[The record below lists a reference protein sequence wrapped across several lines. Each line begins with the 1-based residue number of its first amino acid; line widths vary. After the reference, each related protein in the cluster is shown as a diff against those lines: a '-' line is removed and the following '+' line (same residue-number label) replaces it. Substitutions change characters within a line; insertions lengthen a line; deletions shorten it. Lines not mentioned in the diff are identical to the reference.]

1 MASATLEMFIKM
13 VGVNKVA
20 AELDKI
26 EKGAKDL
33 DDQINKSEK
42 SNRKMSDSM
51 SALRKT
57 AIAGGALFATKAL
70 FDFSKSALESA
81 VAADEAA
88 AAFGTT
94 FGTAAERATRF
105 LEGFANK
112 AGLTV
117 GEAQQLQATLGS
129 VAQSIGFTQEE
140 SADLSI
146 ELTKI
151 AADVASFLNI
161 SAGAE
166 PVLNAFRSA
175 LVGEREAL
183 KTYGI
188 AILESDVQTQAFI
201 ETGKRSATE
210 LTKQEK
216 ALATLTLIQK
226 LAAVQIGDLDRTSGS
241 FANQSRAVG
250 AELREIRDEIGRQLI
265 PALETLLPLFRE
277 LVSDVAPS
285 LITGFGIAAQSVID
299 LVLALDRFGDLDEN
313 VFFLIRNFS
322 ELADE
327 QRFLNEITD
336 RTADKTNLLKIQ
348 QGFLA
353 AETAKARQQ
362 TLLQGVQFKTLDRIL
377 KKEAI
382 PSLEKYLDFVS
393 ALAGDED
400 DLSDSSDELAQA
412 KLRVEEAQRKESL
425 STAEE
430 RLQKKELQAQIQELL
445 FFQEKG
451 VDVSEELAVATEKLK
466 LVEFELTR
474 ESEELRDAKQD
485 LNEIEKELQR
495 QVEKTTDKFLE
506 QVETYVKLN
515 QRVEEFKSLAADKEF
530 MEIAKAS
537 GEANPFLA
545 IGLGLMSELAK
556 VQGLDDRAR
565 ELNNFAAAAE
575 RLARAQSNIP
585 TVSFTP
591 ASTPAIVPDSATA
604 IADARLREIA
614 NNIEV
619 NVSIGEENI
628 DDIVAQSNQRNEDRT
643 GFFSDLISRIQ

>member
-20 AELDKI
+20 SQLDKI
-26 EKGAKDL
+26 EKGARDL
-33 DDQINKSEK
+33 DDQIKQSEK
-42 SNRKMSDSM
+42 TNRKMSDSM

-57 AIAGGALFATKAL
+57 AIAGGAIFAGKAL
-70 FDFSKSALESA
+70 FDFSKSAVDAA

-94 FGTAAERATRF
+94 FGSAAERATKF
-105 LEGFANK
+105 LEDFANK

-117 GEAQQLQATLGS
+117 GEAQQLTATLGA
-129 VAQSIGFTQEE
+129 VAQGIGFTQEE

-151 AADVASFLNI
+151 AADVASFSNI

-188 AILESDVQTQAFI
+188 AITESEVQTRAFTL
-201 ETGKRSATE
+201 TGKQSADA
-210 LTKQEK
+210 LNRQEK
-216 ALATLTLIQK
+216 AFATLSLIQEK
-226 LAAVQIGDLDRTSGS
+226 AAVQIGDLDRTLLS
-241 FANQSRAVG
+241 FANQSRLVG
-250 AELREIRDEIGRQLI
+250 AELREVREEIGRELI
-265 PALETLLPLFRE
+265 PALEILLPQFRE
-277 LVSDVAPS
+277 LVKDVTPS
-285 LITGFGIAAQSVID
+285 LISGFSAAAQAIID
-299 LVLALDRFGDLDEN
+299 LVLALDRFGDLDES
-313 VFFLIRNFS
+313 VIFLIRNFS
-322 ELADE
+322 DLAEE
-327 QRFLNEITD
+327 QRFLNEVTSRTTD
-336 RTADKTNLLKIQ
+336 RTNLLRIQ

-382 PSLEKYLDFVS
+382 PSLEKYLSFIE
-393 ALAGDED
+393 ALTGDEE
-400 DLSDSSDELAQA
+400 DLADQSDELAEA
-412 KLRVEEAQRKESL
+412 KTRVEEAQRKESL
-425 STAEE
+425 ATAEE

-474 ESEELRDAKQD
+474 ESEELREAKQN
-485 LNEIEKELQR
+485 LNDIEKELQVN
-495 QVEKTTDKFLE
+495 VEKATDKFID
-506 QVETYVKLN
+506 QIQTYVDLN
-515 QRVEEFKSLAADKEF
+515 TQVNTFKELAADEKF
-530 MEIAKAS
+530 MDIAKAS

-545 IGLGLMSELAK
+545 IGLGLMSELAAI
-556 VQGLDDRAR
+556 QGLDERAR

-575 RLARAQSNIP
+575 RLSRAQTNIP
-585 TVSFTP
+585 TTTFTP
-591 ASTPAIVPDSATA
+591 ADTPAIIPSSATEM
-604 IADARLREIA
+604 ADARLREIA
-614 NNIEV
+614 QNIQV
-619 NVSIGEENI
+619 NVQIGEENI

-643 GFFSDLISRIQ
+643 GFFSDLVSRIQ